1 MAGNLLQVGLRG
13 KLVAGGVIEGK
24 ILGCLNVEMERRAL
38 SLHSSKFQFGPP
50 HLRTASRVKPV
61 AGRVIEGQTL
71 GCLNV
76 EKWNVERDK
85 GPALKRTSKIRASA
99 SRDTQNVRHYVG
111 QPVCTS
117 AGRCTTLIV
126 HH

>member
-85 GPALKRTSKIRASA
+85 GPALKRTSKFGLPHLETPKMYDIM
-99 SRDTQNVRHYVG
+99 
-111 QPVCTS
+111 S
-117 AGRCTTLIV
+117 AGRYVLRLAGAP
-126 HH
+126 H